1 MRWVA
6 RFALFFLA
14 GAGFATPFTSQASGG
29 DPADFVAG
37 ELIVRFEPEA
47 GKSVRAAALREI
59 DAGDGVPLGLPG
71 LRLVKIEDGPVPR
84 AASEMARQPGV
95 RYAEPNFIDR
105 FEAVPDDVSFDYQ
118 WALQNVGQ
126 GIGSPTPV
134 FGTPGAD
141 IDAVAGWDRGIGSRD
156 VVIGIA
162 DTGVYYP
169 HPDLAPNI
177 YLNPGESGSGKESN
191 GVDDDGNGYTDDFR
205 GYDFFDGDND
215 PLPTDPPAFS
225 DQHGTRVAGAAGAR
239 GDNAIGVS
247 GVAQQTALLSLRVGG
262 DGGGALVSKQIEA
275 YNYAAGLGVEVVNLS
290 ASGPYPSEAR
300 LDAIR
305 AAPDTLFVF
314 AAGNDGTDSDA
325 PATPRYPCIH
335 NEPNVICVAATDQND
350 NLRSSS
356 NFGKTTVDLAAPG
369 GQILTT
375 AVGTDPVV
383 SYGPANGTSL
393 ASPIVAGAA
402 AVYRSVYPEA
412 GAAETREA
420 LLAGVDVLPSLAGK
434 LETDGRL
441 NLARTLGSPPPA
453 PPEPPAPPS
462 GPLLSLWIKA
472 GHKQRVKKLKVSVRC
487 GGVGCA
493 TRLSGKVLA
502 EERRVKGRS
511 RGARAARKNRRRMAF
526 RMKPQT
532 ITLAAGQ
539 TMVRR
544 IRFRNH
550 LRAVRKLSR
559 LLKKRG
565 YREGT
570 RAKLEVSVTGDDGSR
585 TRRHLTIKLRR

>member
-1 MRWVA
+1 
-6 RFALFFLA
+6 
-14 GAGFATPFTSQASGG
+14 
-29 DPADFVAG
+29 VAG

-47 GKSVRAAALREI
+47 GKSVRVAALREI
-59 DAGDGVPLGLPG
+59 DADDGVPLGLPG
-71 LRLVKIEDGPVPR
+71 LRVVKIEDGPVPR

-105 FEAVPDDVSFDYQ
+105 FDAAPDDVSFDYQ

-126 GIGSPTPV
+126 GIGSPTPI

-141 IDAVAGWDRGIGSRD
+141 VDAVAGWDRGIGSRD

-162 DTGVYYP
+162 DTGIYYP

-215 PLPTDPPAFS
+215 PLPTNPPVLS

-247 GVAQQTALLSLRVGG
+247 GVAQQTALLPLRVGG
-262 DGGGALVSKQIEA
+262 DGGGALISKQIEA

-335 NEPNVICVAATDQND
+335 NEPNVICVAATDQHD

-356 NFGKTTVDLAAPG
+356 NFGKTTVDLAAP
-369 GQILTT
+369 
-375 AVGTDPVV
+375 
-383 SYGPANGTSL
+383 
-393 ASPIVAGAA
+393 
-402 AVYRSVYPEA
+402 
-412 GAAETREA
+412 
-420 LLAGVDVLPSLAGK
+420 GK

-453 PPEPPAPPS
+453 PPEPPAPPP

-472 GHKQRVKKLKVSVRC
+472 GHNQRVRKLKVSVGC
-487 GGVGCA
+487 GGVACA
-493 TRLSGKVLA
+493 IRLSGKALA

-511 RGARAARKNRRRMAF
+511 RGARAARKSRRRMAF

-539 TMVRR
+539 TTVRR
-544 IRFRNH
+544 IRFRDH
-550 LRAVRKLSR
+550 RRAVRKLLR
-559 LLKKRG
+559 LLKKRS
-565 YREGT
+565 YREGI
-570 RAKLEVSVTGDDGSR
+570 RAKLEVSFTGDDGSR